1 MNVATFLEHWGIGRD
16 PFADEEA
23 RHDEVFLG
31 LLDDSFEHA
40 ELPKILGDVAH
51 PCSAVVFGEK
61 GSGKTALR
69 MQIESRIERHNRA
82 HPEAKAFVVAYD
94 DLNPILDR
102 FARRVGRKTP
112 DETLKKLTLNDH
124 LDGILGVAVTDLVDR
139 TIGAPHPAIERRVL
153 RRVDRVARRD
163 WLLLQALYDTGPA
176 VLERGRR
183 LRARLRA
190 RSFPRASALRSIAL
204 AIVLLAAAAA
214 VAWKFVA
221 LPGPRWAATAA
232 FAALAA
238 MAIVAAFVAVRE
250 HVRVAGLAR
259 RVARQL
265 RVLDRPPEILRRTIE
280 RLPASCIDARVLPV
294 DDLDEARYELLARL
308 RNAIRPLGFA
318 SVIVLFDR
326 VDEPTLVNGDR
337 ARMQAVVWPLLNNK
351 FLQQPGFAMKLMLP
365 IELRFAVFGES
376 REFFQAA
383 RLDKQNMIER
393 LQWTGATLYDLC
405 NRRLRACR
413 NAAGGEPISLR
424 DLFDDATTRE
434 DLIAALDQMR
444 QPRDAFKLL
453 HQVIHVH
460 CASATDED
468 QEWRIPRHVVDQVLG
483 RQKERLDALRG
494 GLAPA

>member
-1 MNVATFLEHWGIGRD
+1 
-16 PFADEEA
+16 
-23 RHDEVFLG
+23 
-31 LLDDSFEHA
+31 
-40 ELPKILGDVAH
+40 
-51 PCSAVVFGEK
+51 
-61 GSGKTALR
+61 
-69 MQIESRIERHNRA
+69 
-82 HPEAKAFVVAYD
+82 
-94 DLNPILDR
+94 
-102 FARRVGRKTP
+102 
-112 DETLKKLTLNDH
+112 
-124 LDGILGVAVTDLVDR
+124 VDR
-139 TIGAPHPAIERRVL
+139 TIGALPRAGGDPGAAHQPIERRAV
-153 RRVDRVARRD
+153 RRVDRATRRD
-163 WLLLQALYDTGPA
+163 WLLLPALYDMGPA
-176 VLERGRR
+176 PLERGRR

-190 RSFPRASALRSIAL
+190 RNFPRASALRSTAL

-214 VAWKFVA
+214 IAWQFVA
-221 LPGPRWAATAA
+221 LPGPRWAATAS

-238 MAIVAAFVAVRE
+238 MAVVAAFVAVRE
-250 HVRVAGLAR
+250 QVRVAGLAR

-265 RVLDRPPEILRRTIE
+265 RVLDRSPDLLRRTIE
-280 RLPASCIDARVLPV
+280 RLPSSCIDARLLPV
-294 DDLDEARYELLARL
+294 DDLDEARYEMLARF
-308 RNAIRPLGFA
+308 RSAIRPLGFA

-405 NRRLRACR
+405 NRRLSACR
-413 NAAGGEPISLR
+413 SAANGAEPSSLR

-460 CASATDED
+460 CASATEEDE
-468 QEWRIPRHVVDQVLG
+468 EWRIPRHVVEQVLG
-483 RQKERLDALRG
+483 RQKERLDALCG